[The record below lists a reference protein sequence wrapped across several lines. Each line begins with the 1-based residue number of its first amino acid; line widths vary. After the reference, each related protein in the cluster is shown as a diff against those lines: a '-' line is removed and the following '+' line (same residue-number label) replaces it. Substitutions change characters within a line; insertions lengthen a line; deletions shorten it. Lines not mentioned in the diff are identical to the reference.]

1 MSQSTGESVT
11 GDRPAPVLL
20 PDVPP
25 IRSVG
30 VLLHVGVHKTGTTA
44 IQAALADA
52 RPELKAHGVLY
63 PGKRKAQHRS
73 ALAVTQ
79 RTWGW
84 KERGGETYDMSV
96 YQWLVDQVSGHSGRV
111 AISSEFFCES
121 DAETAAKVT
130 SDLGGDRVH
139 VVVTLRN
146 LGRLLPS
153 SWQQYLKYGLVAD
166 YDKWLQNMFR
176 ETGKM
181 TPSFWRRND
190 HASVV
195 SRWADAVGPEN
206 VTVMVLDGVDLSAM
220 YRTFAQLLDVP
231 EEMLVSRMNL
241 TSNRSM
247 TAAEAEFLRRLNKR
261 VKTDLTWDEYV
272 KYVRRGVALGMV
284 EGREPSPDE
293 ARLHTPDW
301 ALDAAAERGAEAAAG
316 IAELGV
322 RVLGDLGALGA
333 RVDSPPPPPAD
344 VATQMPNE
352 AAVQAVV
359 TVIEATRENPEL
371 SARDLRTELWS
382 RTKEDMKLRWR
393 LKSLRP

>member
-1 MSQSTGESVT
+1 MTSTAEPSTADGP
-11 GDRPAPVLL
+11 RLL
-20 PDVPP
+20 PPVTPLNRD
-25 IRSVG
+25 G

-52 RPELKAHGVLY
+52 RPELRPLGVLY

-121 DAETAAKVT
+121 DAQTAAKIT
-130 SDLGGDRVH
+130 SDLGGERVH

-166 YDKWLQNMFR
+166 YEKWLRNIFD

-190 HASVV
+190 HASVIE
-195 SRWADAVGPEN
+195 RWADAVGPQN
-206 VTVMVLDGVDLSAM
+206 VSVLVLDGLDLSAM

-231 EEMLVSRMNL
+231 EDMLVSRMNL

-247 TAAEAEFLRRLNKR
+247 TAAEAEFLRLLNKR

-293 ARLHTPDW
+293 PRLHTPDW

-316 IAELGV
+316 IATLGV
-322 RVLGDLGALGA
+322 RVLGDLSALSV

-344 VATQMPNE
+344 VTSVMPNE

-371 SARDLRTELWS
+371 SARELRTELWS
-382 RTKEDMKLRWR
+382 RTKEDLKLRWR